1 MTTLTVW
8 KFPSPF
14 GADTG
19 ELRLK
24 ALRDQGAIVI
34 HDAAVV
40 VWRAEDKEPKVRE
53 LRHRRH
59 SKALG
64 GTFWGTL
71 VGSVV
76 LMPIAGAAVGA
87 AAGEVLDKL
96 RSSGID
102 DSFVRSLREHL
113 SPGTSALFVLS
124 SEADMDRVKDAFHD
138 EDAELIWTD
147 LSEEEAETLRRLASG
162 EDEQETR

>member
-24 ALRDQGAIVI
+24 ALRDQGAVVI

-40 VWRAEDKEPKVRE
+40 VWRPEDKAPKVRE
-53 LRHRRH
+53 LKHKRGH
-59 SKALG
+59 KALG
-64 GTFWGTL
+64 GAFWGTL

-76 LMPIAGAAVGA
+76 LMPVAGAAIGA
-87 AAGEVLDKL
+87 ATGELVGKL

-102 DSFVRSLREHL
+102 DAFVASLREHL
-113 SPGTSALFVLS
+113 TPGTSALFVLS
-124 SEADMDRVKDAFHD
+124 SEADMDRVQDAFHD
-138 EDAELIWTD
+138 LDAQLIWTD
-147 LSEEEAETLRRLASG
+147 LSPEEAETLRRLTA
-162 EDEQETR
+162 DETKGHS

>member
-8 KFPSPF
+8 KFPTPF
-14 GADTG
+14 GADKG

-40 VWRAEDKEPKVRE
+40 VWRPEDKGPKVRE
-53 LRHRRH
+53 FKHKRGH
-59 SKALG
+59 KALG

-76 LMPIAGAAVGA
+76 LMPV
-87 AAGEVLDKL
+87 AGELLGKL

-102 DSFVRSLREHL
+102 DQFVSSLREHL
-113 SPGTSALFVLS
+113 TPGTSALFVLS
-124 SEADMDRVKDAFHD
+124 SEADMDRVKNAFHD

-147 LSEEEAETLRRLASG
+147 LSPEEAETLRRLTSG
-162 EDEQETR
+162 EDG

>member
-1 MTTLTVW
+1 MSTLTVW

-40 VWRAEDKEPKVRE
+40 VWRPEDKQPKVRE
-53 LRHRRH
+53 FRHKRGH
-59 SKALG
+59 KALG

-71 VGSVV
+71 IGSVV
-76 LMPIAGAAVGA
+76 LMPVAGAAVGA
-87 AAGEVLDKL
+87 ATGELVGKL
-96 RSSGID
+96 HDSGID
-102 DSFVRSLREHL
+102 EAFVRRLREQL
-113 SPGTSALFVLS
+113 SPGCSALFVLS
-124 SEADMDRVKDAFHD
+124 SEADMDRVKNAFHD
-138 EDAELIWTD
+138 EEAELIWTD
-147 LSEEEAETLRRLASG
+147 LSPEQEAELRELTGTDDSS
-162 EDEQETR
+162 DSS

>member
-8 KFPSPF
+8 KFPTPF

-40 VWRAEDKEPKVRE
+40 VWRPEDKEPKVRE
-53 LRHRRH
+53 FKHKRGSH
-59 SKALG
+59 ALG

-76 LMPIAGAAVGA
+76 LMPVAGAVVGA
-87 AAGEVLDKL
+87 ATGELVGKL
-96 RSSGID
+96 RKSGID
-102 DSFVRSLREHL
+102 EAFVRRLREQL
-113 SPGTSALFVLS
+113 TPGTSALFVLS
-124 SEADMDRVKDAFHD
+124 SDADMDRVKDAFHD
-138 EDAELIWTD
+138 QHAELIWTD
-147 LSEEEAETLRRLASG
+147 LSPEQADELRRLAAGS
-162 EDEQETR
+162 DEQ

>member
-14 GADTG
+14 GADKG

-40 VWRAEDKEPKVRE
+40 VWRPEDKGPKVRDFKHK
-53 LRHRRH
+53 RG

-76 LMPIAGAAVGA
+76 LMPVAGAAIGA
-87 AAGEVLDKL
+87 ATGELVGKL
-96 RSSGID
+96 RKSGID
-102 DSFVRSLREHL
+102 DEFV
-113 SPGTSALFVLS
+113 
-124 SEADMDRVKDAFHD
+124 
-138 EDAELIWTD
+138 
-147 LSEEEAETLRRLASG
+147 TLPARP
-162 EDEQETR
+162 T

>member
-14 GADTG
+14 GADKG

-40 VWRAEDKEPKVRE
+40 VWRPEDKGPKVRE
-53 LRHRRH
+53 FKHRRG

-76 LMPIAGAAVGA
+76 LMPIAGAAIGA
-87 AAGEVLDKL
+87 ATGELMGKL

-102 DSFVRSLREHL
+102 DEFVSSLRTHL
-113 SPGTSALFVLS
+113 TPGTSALFVLS
-124 SEADMDRVKDAFHD
+124 SEADMDRVKNAFHD

-147 LSEEEAETLRRLASG
+147 LSVEEAETLRRLASG
-162 EDEQETR
+162 EDG